1 MTVDADVTLQKLFE
15 YERNRLFHVQSCHQ
29 LVEAVKSLVL
39 YVWVF
44 GEFVDAQV
52 TRADT
57 GLFLAQDV
65 EVHGTFYLEWV
76 V

>member
-1 MTVDADVTLQKLFE
+1 MQG
-15 YERNRLFHVQSCHQ
+15 RHQ

-39 YVWVF
+39 SIRVF
-44 GEFVDAQV
+44 GESVDAQV

-57 GLFLAQDV
+57 GLFFAQDV

-76 V
+76 VQVKVLVNGKG